1 MKNSSTRLIF
11 LITIIV
17 LILCILLISRL
28 KKQNELKEK
37 IPNTISGIVRSGSG
51 YGKPFFDYPT
61 ANIDNHEKLGCGVY
75 TASSNY
81 GDCIV
86 FSFDS
91 SRLEC
96 HIKNFNG
103 NLYNKKIVLKNIK
116 KLDSKVDND
125 KYPIINIFN
134 NGCKMK

>member
-1 MKNSSTRLIF
+1 MKIQNKLFFIFIVIVSIIF
-11 LITIIV
+11 L
-17 LILCILLISRL
+17 LINTKNNIESM
-28 KKQNELKEK
+28 QNK
-37 IPNTISGIVRSGSG
+37 IPETISGIVTKGSG

-61 ANIDNHEKLGCGVY
+61 ANIDNHENLGCGLY
-75 TASSNY
+75 TATSNY

-96 HIKNFNG
+96 HIKNFSG

-116 KLDSKVDND
+116 KLDSRVDNE

-134 NGCKMK
+134 NGCKIK